1 MRVSGSIR
9 FILLSEIV
17 FPILL
22 LSFGVYHGVL
32 QVLYRAGIIK
42 ANSVLGIE
50 YYQGL
55 TLHGVINAIVFT
67 TIFIVAFGNGVVL
80 YLLKKPLRP
89 AVQWLSW
96 LLMFGGT
103 LMASWA
109 MFSGKANV
117 LYTFYPPLIAHWS
130 FYVGAVLLVVGS
142 LVPFFLDWI
151 PNYLAWKRENTDKK
165 MPLAV
170 FGVFVNHILWFIMVI
185 PVAIELIFQ
194 LIPLSLGIVKDINP
208 LLARTLF
215 WFFGHP
221 VVYFWL
227 LPAYVMLYTMLPKL
241 ISDKGKL
248 YSDTAARLAFILF
261 LMFSLPVGL
270 HHQFT
275 DPGISNSWKLI
286 HAFFTFLVALP
297 SMITAF
303 TVAASMEYSAKREGG
318 EGIFY
323 WWTKLPYLRLEGDRW
338 LFSYLFAGLILF
350 FVGGITGIVNASYNV
365 NLTVHNT
372 AYVPGHF
379 HTTVGGLSL
388 LAFLGM
394 SLYMLSKLKGVE
406 VKFKGLAAVAPY
418 IWVQGMFMFSYA
430 MMVGGALEGF
440 PRRTNT
446 GLSYLNPDSPL
457 YRPEWVGYAQLSVVG
472 GFLLGL
478 AFVFFLVSFLATLF
492 APNGQE
498 PKLEFP
504 IAQAYHDTPSPVL
517 NNLKA
522 WTLASVLLAV
532 LSYLPALYDVTQRGI
547 FYNSPAYHDKSPVPI
562 TPTETSQLDKEVKD

>member
-1 MRVSGSIR
+1 MSAGIR
-9 FILLSEIV
+9 FILISEIV
-17 FPILL
+17 IPILL
-22 LSFGVYHGVL
+22 LIFGVYHGVL

-42 ANSVLGIE
+42 ASSVLGID

-55 TLHGVINAIVFT
+55 TLHGVINVIVFT
-67 TIFIVAFGNGVVL
+67 TIFIVAFGNGIVL
-80 YLLKKPLRP
+80 YLLKKPLRGWS
-89 AVQWLSW
+89 QWTSW
-96 LLMFGGT
+96 VLMIGGT
-103 LMASWA
+103 LMSAWA
-109 MFSGKANV
+109 MFTGKANV
-117 LYTFYPPLIAHWS
+117 LYTFYPPLIAHWT
-130 FYVGAVLLVVGS
+130 FYFGLVLLVVGS
-142 LVPFFLDWI
+142 LVPFFFDWI
-151 PNYLAWKRENTDKK
+151 PNYIAWKRENPDKK

-170 FGVFVNHILWFIMVI
+170 FGIFVNHILWLIMVV
-185 PVAIELIFQ
+185 PVAVELIFQ
-194 LIPLSLGIVKDINP
+194 LIPLSLGIVTDINP

-241 ISDKGKL
+241 ISPKGKL

-297 SMITAF
+297 SMVTAF
-303 TVAASMEYSAKREGG
+303 TVAASMEYSAKQEGG
-318 EGIFY
+318 KGVFY
-323 WWTKLPYLRLEGDRW
+323 WWTKLPYIRLEGDKW
-338 LFSYLFAGLILF
+338 LFSYLFAGLVLF
-350 FVGGITGIVNASYNV
+350 FIGGITGIVNASYNV

-379 HTTVGGLSL
+379 HTTVGGLSV

-394 SLYMLSKLKGVE
+394 SLYMLSKLKGTE
-406 VKFKGLAAVAPY
+406 VKFKGLATLAPY
-418 IWVQGMFMFSYA
+418 IWTQGMFMFSYA

-472 GFLLGL
+472 GFLLAL
-478 AFVFFLVSFLATLF
+478 AFVFFLISFFGTLF
-492 APNGQE
+492 SSRQRNIE
-498 PKLEFP
+498 LEYP
-504 IAQAYHDTPSPVL
+504 IAEPLHDSPAPVL

-522 WTLASVLLAV
+522 WTVASVILAV
-532 LSYLPALYDVTQRGI
+532 LSYIPALYDTTQRGI
-547 FYNSPAYHDKSPVPI
+547 FYNSPAYNDKSPVPI
-562 TPTETSQLDKEVKD
+562 KPIKSSGLKKEEVKN

>member
-1 MRVSGSIR
+1 MSAGIR
-9 FILLSEIV
+9 FILISEIV
-17 FPILL
+17 IPILL
-22 LSFGVYHGVL
+22 LIFGVYHGVL

-42 ANSVLGIE
+42 ASSVLGID

-55 TLHGVINAIVFT
+55 TLHGVINVIVFT
-67 TIFIVAFGNGVVL
+67 TIFIVAFGNGIVL
-80 YLLKKPLRP
+80 YLLKKPLRGWS
-89 AVQWLSW
+89 QWTSW
-96 LLMFGGT
+96 VLMIGGT
-103 LMASWA
+103 LMSAWA
-109 MFSGKANV
+109 MFTGKANV
-117 LYTFYPPLIAHWS
+117 LYTFYPPLIAHWT
-130 FYVGAVLLVVGS
+130 FYFGLVLLVVGS
-142 LVPFFLDWI
+142 LVPFFFDWI
-151 PNYLAWKRENTDKK
+151 PNYIAWKRENPDKK

-170 FGVFVNHILWFIMVI
+170 FGIFVNHILWLIMVV
-185 PVAIELIFQ
+185 PVAVELIFQ
-194 LIPLSLGIVKDINP
+194 LIPLSLGIVTDINP

-241 ISDKGKL
+241 ISSKGKL

-297 SMITAF
+297 SMVTAF
-303 TVAASMEYSAKREGG
+303 TVAASMEYSAKQEGG
-318 EGIFY
+318 KGVFY
-323 WWTKLPYLRLEGDRW
+323 WWTKLPYIRLEGDKW
-338 LFSYLFAGLILF
+338 LFSYLFAGLVLF
-350 FVGGITGIVNASYNV
+350 FIGGITGIVNASYNV

-379 HTTVGGLSL
+379 HTTVGGLSV

-394 SLYMLSKLKGVE
+394 SLYMLSKLKGTE
-406 VKFKGLAAVAPY
+406 VKFKGLATLAPY
-418 IWVQGMFMFSYA
+418 IWTQGMFMFSYA

-472 GFLLGL
+472 GFLLAL
-478 AFVFFLVSFLATLF
+478 AFVFFLISFFGTLLSSRQR
-492 APNGQE
+492 NIE
-498 PKLEFP
+498 LEYP
-504 IAQAYHDTPSPVL
+504 IAEPLHDSPAPVL

-522 WTLASVLLAV
+522 WTVASVILAV
-532 LSYLPALYDVTQRGI
+532 LSYIPALYDTTQRGI
-547 FYNSPAYHDKSPVPI
+547 FYNSPAYNDKSPVPI
-562 TPTETSQLDKEVKD
+562 KPIKSSGLKKEEVKN